1 MRRAFQNV
9 RSDFVA
15 VRPGVE
21 DFDGQ
26 RGYLVLPGLLDP
38 VNQIIRR
45 IELEFAQYL
54 LTELRPCAFAVVI
67 INHGLQRAQP
77 DFKTAAFVAENM
89 APAAHFGGL
98 AVPGAGEATRAGAA
112 QHEHL
117 DGNGA
122 RRAPS
127 PPTLMDRRGRVLGGH
142 ERRFQIVRRI
152 TRNTRPDFGS
162 GAANSFA
169 VGFRTRAG
177 HADGNRGRRGRRIG
191 ECLKLTDQLRVA
203 QKAKIGWSEFAFQ
216 KTGRLAFRDNDGRM
230 AATAFDPEKPRR
242 RGRFPTSFHPPK
254 YFRVG
259 LFCKA
264 NGCDTTATEGC
275 SQGRRKRLK
284 SLTQIAGLSPF
295 LVLVLIL
302 VLERSRNRRGRGG
315 GRGRTACHVALLI
328 VIRLHDIKKSGR
340 MALNATG

>member
-1 MRRAFQNV
+1 M
-9 RSDFVA
+9 
-15 VRPGVE
+15 RPGVE

-112 QHEHL
+112 QHEHP

-122 RRAPS
+122 RRAPFPS
-127 PPTLMDRRGRVLGGH
+127 TLIDRRGRDVGGH

-152 TRNTRPDFGS
+152 TRNARPDFGS

-169 VGFRTRAG
+169 VGFRARAG

-191 ECLKLTDQLRVA
+191 DCMKLTDQLRVA
-203 QKAKIGWSEFAFQ
+203 QEAKIGWSESAR
-216 KTGRLAFRDNDGRM
+216 KRAGSHSAITTVVWLPPHSIPRNRGSTVAFRLLFIRRSIFGPDFFARPMG
-230 AATAFDPEKPRR
+230 ATPRR
-242 RGRFPTSFHPPK
+242 RRAA
-254 YFRVG
+254 
-259 LFCKA
+259 LKA
-264 NGCDTTATEGC
+264 DVSA
-275 SQGRRKRLK
+275 
-284 SLTQIAGLSPF
+284 
-295 LVLVLIL
+295 
-302 VLERSRNRRGRGG
+302 
-315 GRGRTACHVALLI
+315 
-328 VIRLHDIKKSGR
+328 
-340 MALNATG
+340 